1 MQKKTKTAK
10 SLMAVRERERERERE
25 SYTLV
30 NKSVMI
36 FNTLN
41 NTLCLLIKN
50 EKQNKI
56 IYKYKKITI

>member
-1 MQKKTKTAK
+1 MQKKIKTAK
-10 SLMAVRERERERERE
+10 SLMAVREKEREN
-25 SYTLV
+25 YTLL

-50 EKQNKI
+50 EKQNKR

>member
-1 MQKKTKTAK
+1 MQKKIKTAK
-10 SLMAVRERERERERE
+10 SLMAVREKERK
-25 SYTLV
+25 SYTLL

-50 EKQNKI
+50 EKQNKR

>member
-1 MQKKTKTAK
+1 MKAK
-10 SLMAVRERERERERE
+10 NVGTVRERERERERE
-25 SYTLV
+25 SYTLL

-50 EKQNKI
+50 EKQNKR

>member
-10 SLMAVRERERERERE
+10 SLMAVRERERERE
-25 SYTLV
+25 SYTLL

-50 EKQNKI
+50 EKQNKR

>member
-1 MQKKTKTAK
+1 MQKKIKTAK
-10 SLMAVRERERERERE
+10 SLMAVKERE
-25 SYTLV
+25 SYTLL

-50 EKQNKI
+50 EKQNKR